1 MQLWR
6 IFHKIFPILW
16 KLDLIW
22 REFQS
27 QPKARSKKLKQTSQ
41 LGEVPVRC
49 LSRDFLFSC
58 TRCAG
63 PCNSLRAANSRS
75 QSSHSPDIT
84 LPVHYNCKFCVKPKE
99 NITSTITGIMLLEA
113 ETQEIF
119 LSARCSH
126 CPGNTSKYV
135 FPQVM
140 NHRGTEGRAYFFSFV
155 QQITFLIS

>member
-1 MQLWR
+1 M
-6 IFHKIFPILW
+6 
-16 KLDLIW
+16 
-22 REFQS
+22 
-27 QPKARSKKLKQTSQ
+27 KQTSQ
-41 LGEVPVRC
+41 LREVPVRC

-63 PCNSLRAANSRS
+63 PCNSLRAANSWS

-99 NITSTITGIMLLEA
+99 NITSTITGFMLLEA

-140 NHRGTEGRAYFFSFV
+140 NHGGTEGRAYFFFLLYSKSLFSFLKYSV
-155 QQITFLIS
+155 AEEKHFPADISSARECYGHSFLDKRLTDH